1 MIFFHVYRDSP
12 TDRLGYGI
20 DRLQAV
26 QKHKW
31 FDGFNWEGLH
41 NRSLT
46 PPIIPHVGI
55 STFLLYYLSSV
66 PFCYMCLK
74 IGLFLY
80 STSQGNK
87 VVQNK

>member
-1 MIFFHVYRDSP
+1 MMMMMMIMMMMYRESP

-31 FDGFNWEGLH
+31 FDGFNWQGLH

-46 PPIIPHVGI
+46 PPIIP
-55 STFLLYYLSSV
+55 
-66 PFCYMCLK
+66 
-74 IGLFLY
+74 
-80 STSQGNK
+80 K
-87 VVQNK
+87 VSART